1 MQIYINNIQIL
12 YNWIK
17 FHIMNM
23 FTLVCCIM
31 YTIMRNYCIKL
42 FTVPY
47 YFFYCSFV
55 LFCHCLHFLFVG
67 IIYVSVWL
75 CNMCDGDV
83 SEYTCTWHGTS
94 MEIRGRLSK
103 VESSLSGYYRSYLS
117 FQTYIACAHLIHWP
131 ILLTLLFF

>member
-1 MQIYINNIQIL
+1 
-12 YNWIK
+12 
-17 FHIMNM
+17 MNM

-31 YTIMRNYCIKL
+31 YTIMHNYCIKL
-42 FTVPY
+42 FTVTY

-83 SEYTCTWHGTS
+83 SEYTCT
-94 MEIRGRLSK
+94 
-103 VESSLSGYYRSYLS
+103 
-117 FQTYIACAHLIHWP
+117 
-131 ILLTLLFF
+131 